1 MGEKKIEILPAN
13 RETVQQSRMLRAAAY
28 CRVSTALEEQESS
41 YASQIRSYTELISQ
55 HEGWE
60 LVDIYADEAVSGTK
74 TDKREDFNRLLADC
88 RKGKIDRVLVK
99 SISRFSRNTKDCLA
113 ALRELMRLGVTVQ
126 FEKENIDTGTLTTEL
141 MVSVS
146 GSLAQ
151 QESMS
156 ISQNI
161 RMGYRRRM
169 ERGEFIASSP
179 PYGYRNAGGGRLEI
193 VPEEAEVI
201 RWVFESYLN
210 GQGIVTIAEE
220 MNRRGVPKKHGEAA
234 WIPYAVACWL
244 RNEKYTGNTLC
255 QKTFTTGFP
264 YISVKN
270 RGEVDQFYIEN
281 SHPAIIS
288 QEIFDK
294 VQALRKKKKAPA
306 SAPSKF
312 PLTRKMICG
321 KCGATFY
328 RTVDRHGANNWVC
341 SGHKDGNRNGKG
353 ACPNL
358 SVRERD
364 IYTAFIRMYN
374 KLRLHEGII
383 LRPALDQME
392 ALESAVQREN
402 PAMLEV
408 NRAIAQA
415 TEQNYKISKLRA
427 SGLLDADACAAKLA
441 ALDAQLTQLRAK
453 RRRLLRNDDISEMAD
468 ALRQTVETL
477 HQGPEQMDEF
487 DEELFNEMVEK
498 ITVDTDHVLRF
509 RLRGGFDVAE
519 PLWRETR

>member
-1 MGEKKIEILPAN
+1 MEKSVTIIPPIDEKSSA
-13 RETVQQSRMLRAAAY
+13 LRVAAY
-28 CRVSTALEEQESS
+28 CRVSTDLDNQASS
-41 YASQIRSYTELISQ
+41 YASQIRSYTELISR

-60 LVDIYADEAVSGTK
+60 LVDIYADEAASGTK
-74 TDKREDFNRLLADC
+74 MDKREDFNRMMADA

-99 SISRFSRNTKDCLA
+99 SISRFARNTKDCLA

-169 ERGEFIASSP
+169 ERGEFVASSP

-210 GQGIVTIAEE
+210 GQGITAIAEE
-220 MNRRGVPKKHGEAA
+220 MNRRGVPKKHGGAA

-270 RGEVDQFYIEN
+270 RGEVDQFYVEN

-294 VQALRKKKKAPA
+294 VQALRKKKKAPV

-312 PLTRKMICG
+312 PLTRKIICG
-321 KCGATFY
+321 ECGATFY
-328 RTVDRHGANNWVC
+328 RTVDRHGANDWVC
-341 SGHKDGNRNGKG
+341 SGHKDGKRNGKG

-358 SVRERD
+358 PVRERD

-383 LRPALDQME
+383 LQPALRQME
-392 ALESAVQREN
+392 DLEIAVQREN
-402 PAMLEV
+402 PAMLEI

-415 TEQNYKISKLRA
+415 TEQNYKISRLRS
-427 SGLLDADACAAKLA
+427 SGLLDDDACSAKLA
-441 ALDAQLTQLRAK
+441 ALEAQLTQLRAK
-453 RRRLLRNDDISEMAD
+453 RRRLLKNDDISEAAE
-468 ALRQTVETL
+468 ALRQTLDIL
-477 HQGPEQMDEF
+477 HQGPERLDEF

-498 ITVDTDHVLRF
+498 IIVDADHVLRF

>member
-1 MGEKKIEILPAN
+1 MSKNITIIPPSEGRPE
-13 RETVQQSRMLRAAAY
+13 VLRVAAY

-60 LVDIYADEAVSGTK
+60 LVDIYADEAASGTK

-234 WIPYAVACWL
+234 WIPYAVAYWL

-453 RRRLLRNDDISEMAD
+453 RRRLLRNDNISEMAD

>member
-1 MGEKKIEILPAN
+1 MSKNITIIPPSEGRPD
-13 RETVQQSRMLRAAAY
+13 VLRVAAY

-60 LVDIYADEAVSGTK
+60 LVDIYADEAASGTK

-487 DEELFNEMVEK
+487 DEDLFNEMVEK

>member
-1 MGEKKIEILPAN
+1 MEKSVTIIPPIEEKSSA
-13 RETVQQSRMLRAAAY
+13 LRVAAY
-28 CRVSTALEEQESS
+28 CRVSTDLDNQASS
-41 YASQIRSYTELISQ
+41 YASQIRSYTELISR

-60 LVDIYADEAVSGTK
+60 LVDIYADEAASGTK
-74 TDKREDFNRLLADC
+74 MDKREDFNRMMADA

-99 SISRFSRNTKDCLA
+99 SISRFARNTKDCLA

-210 GQGIVTIAEE
+210 GQGITAIAEE
-220 MNRRGVPKKHGEAA
+220 MNRRGVPKKHGGAA

-255 QKTFTTGFP
+255 QKTFKTGFP

-294 VQALRKKKKAPA
+294 VQALRKKKKAPV

-328 RTVDRHGANNWVC
+328 RTVDRHGANDWVC
-341 SGHKDGNRNGKG
+341 SGHKDGNRNGKET
-353 ACPNL
+353 CPNL
-358 SVRERD
+358 PVRERD

-374 KLRLHEGII
+374 KLRLHEGLI
-383 LRPALDQME
+383 LRPALNQME
-392 ALESAVQREN
+392 DLETAVQREN
-402 PAMLEV
+402 PAMLEI
-408 NRAIAQA
+408 NRAIARA
-415 TEQNYKISKLRA
+415 TEQNYKISRLRS
-427 SGLLDADACAAKLA
+427 SGLLDDDACSAKLA
-441 ALDAQLTQLRAK
+441 ALEAQLTQLRAK
-453 RRRLLRNDDISEMAD
+453 RRRLLQNDDISEAAE
-468 ALRQTVETL
+468 ALRLTLDIL
-477 HQGPEQMDEF
+477 HQGPERLDEF

-509 RLRGGFDVAE
+509 HLRGGFDVAE
-519 PLWRETR
+519 PLWRKTR

>member
-1 MGEKKIEILPAN
+1 MSKNITIIPPSEGRPD
-13 RETVQQSRMLRAAAY
+13 VLRVAAY

-60 LVDIYADEAVSGTK
+60 LVDIYADEAASGTK

-99 SISRFSRNTKDCLA
+99 SISRFARNTKDCLA

-477 HQGPEQMDEF
+477 HQGPEQLDEF

-498 ITVDTDHVLRF
+498 IAVDIDHVLRF

>member
-1 MGEKKIEILPAN
+1 MNKNVTIIPPSEDRPAIL
-13 RETVQQSRMLRAAAY
+13 RVAAY
-28 CRVSTALEEQESS
+28 CRVSTDSDDQATS

-364 IYTAFIRMYN
+364 VYTAFIRMYN

-402 PAMLEV
+402 PAMLEI

-498 ITVDTDHVLRF
+498 IAVDIDHVLRF

>member
-1 MGEKKIEILPAN
+1 MSKNITIIPPSEGRPD
-13 RETVQQSRMLRAAAY
+13 VLRVAAY

-60 LVDIYADEAVSGTK
+60 LVDIYADEAASGTK

-364 IYTAFIRMYN
+364 IYTAFIRMYK

-453 RRRLLRNDDISEMAD
+453 RRRLLRNDDISEVAD

-477 HQGPEQMDEF
+477 HQGPERMDEF

>member
-1 MGEKKIEILPAN
+1 MSKNITIIPPSEGRPD
-13 RETVQQSRMLRAAAY
+13 VLRVAAY
-28 CRVSTALEEQESS
+28 CRVSTDLDEQASS

-99 SISRFSRNTKDCLA
+99 SISRFARNTKDCLS

>member
-1 MGEKKIEILPAN
+1 MSKNITIIPPSEGRPD
-13 RETVQQSRMLRAAAY
+13 VLRVAAY

-60 LVDIYADEAVSGTK
+60 LVDIYADEAASGTK

-294 VQALRKKKKAPA
+294 VQALRKKKKAPV

-498 ITVDTDHVLRF
+498 IAVDIDHVLRF

>member
-1 MGEKKIEILPAN
+1 MSKNITIIPPSEGRPD
-13 RETVQQSRMLRAAAY
+13 VLRVAAY
-28 CRVSTALEEQESS
+28 CRVSTDLDEQASS

-60 LVDIYADEAVSGTK
+60 LVDIYADEAASGTK

-364 IYTAFIRMYN
+364 IYTAFIRMYK

-477 HQGPEQMDEF
+477 HQGPEQLDEF

-498 ITVDTDHVLRF
+498 IAVDIDHVLRF

>member
-1 MGEKKIEILPAN
+1 MSKNITIIPPSEGRPD
-13 RETVQQSRMLRAAAY
+13 VLRVAAY

-427 SGLLDADACAAKLA
+427 GGLLDADACAAKLA
-441 ALDAQLTQLRAK
+441 TLDAQLTQLRAK

-498 ITVDTDHVLRF
+498 IAVDIDHVLRF

>member
-1 MGEKKIEILPAN
+1 MSKNITIIPPSEGRPD
-13 RETVQQSRMLRAAAY
+13 VLRVAAY
-28 CRVSTALEEQESS
+28 CRVSTDLDEQASS

-60 LVDIYADEAVSGTK
+60 LVDIYADEAASGTK

>member
-1 MGEKKIEILPAN
+1 MSKNITIIPPSEGSPD
-13 RETVQQSRMLRAAAY
+13 TLRVAAY
-28 CRVSTALEEQESS
+28 CRVSTDMEEQASS

-88 RKGKIDRVLVK
+88 RKGRIDRVLVK
-99 SISRFSRNTKDCLA
+99 SISRFARNTKDCLS

-210 GQGIVTIAEE
+210 GQGIVAIAEE

-498 ITVDTDHVLRF
+498 IAVDIDHVLRF

>member
-1 MGEKKIEILPAN
+1 MSKNITIIPPSEGRPD
-13 RETVQQSRMLRAAAY
+13 VLRVAAY

-60 LVDIYADEAVSGTK
+60 LVDIYADEAASGTK

-392 ALESAVQREN
+392 ALKSAVQREN

-487 DEELFNEMVEK
+487 DEDLFNEMVEK

>member
-1 MGEKKIEILPAN
+1 MSKNITIIPPSEGRPD
-13 RETVQQSRMLRAAAY
+13 TLRVAAY
-28 CRVSTALEEQESS
+28 CRVSTDLEEQASS

-60 LVDIYADEAVSGTK
+60 LVDIYADEAASGTK

-161 RMGYRRRM
+161 RTGYRRRM

-487 DEELFNEMVEK
+487 DEDLFNEMVEK

>member
-1 MGEKKIEILPAN
+1 MSKNITIIPPSEGRPD
-13 RETVQQSRMLRAAAY
+13 VLRVAAY

-55 HEGWE
+55 YEGWE
-60 LVDIYADEAVSGTK
+60 LVDIYADEAASGTK

-353 ACPNL
+353 TCPNL

-477 HQGPEQMDEF
+477 HQGPEQLDEF

-498 ITVDTDHVLRF
+498 IAVDIDHVLRF

>member
-1 MGEKKIEILPAN
+1 MSKNITIIPPSEGRPD
-13 RETVQQSRMLRAAAY
+13 VLRVAAY

-88 RKGKIDRVLVK
+88 RKGRIDRVLVK
-99 SISRFSRNTKDCLA
+99 SISRFARNTKDCLS

-210 GQGIVTIAEE
+210 GQGIVAIAEE

>member
-1 MGEKKIEILPAN
+1 MSKNITIIPPSEGRPD
-13 RETVQQSRMLRAAAY
+13 VLRVAAY
-28 CRVSTALEEQESS
+28 CRVSTDLDEQASS

-60 LVDIYADEAVSGTK
+60 LVDIYADEAASGTK

-99 SISRFSRNTKDCLA
+99 SVSRFSRNTKDCLA
-113 ALRELMRLGVTVQ
+113 ARRELMRLGVTVQ

-210 GQGIVTIAEE
+210 GQGIVAIAEE

-364 IYTAFIRMYN
+364 VYTAFIRMYN

-487 DEELFNEMVEK
+487 DEDLFNEMVEK

>member
-1 MGEKKIEILPAN
+1 MSKNITIIPPSEGRPD
-13 RETVQQSRMLRAAAY
+13 VLRVAAY

-161 RMGYRRRM
+161 HQSYRRRM
-169 ERGEFIASSP
+169 ERGEFITTKP
-179 PYGYRNAGGGRLEI
+179 PYGYRLVNRRDLEI

-210 GQGIVTIAEE
+210 GQGIVAIAEE

>member
-1 MGEKKIEILPAN
+1 MSKNITIIPPSEGRPD
-13 RETVQQSRMLRAAAY
+13 VLRVAAY

-60 LVDIYADEAVSGTK
+60 LVDIYADEAASGTK

-453 RRRLLRNDDISEMAD
+453 RRRLLRNDDISEVAD

>member
-1 MGEKKIEILPAN
+1 MSKNITIIPPSEGRPD
-13 RETVQQSRMLRAAAY
+13 VLRVAAY

-60 LVDIYADEAVSGTK
+60 LVDIYADEAASGTK

-477 HQGPEQMDEF
+477 HQGSEQLDEF

>member
-1 MGEKKIEILPAN
+1 MNKNVTIIPPSEDRPAIL
-13 RETVQQSRMLRAAAY
+13 RVAAY
-28 CRVSTALEEQESS
+28 CRVSTDSDDQATS

-60 LVDIYADEAVSGTK
+60 LVDIYADEAASGTK

-161 RMGYRRRM
+161 RTGYRRRM

-220 MNRRGVPKKHGEAA
+220 MNRRGVPKKHGATA

>member
-1 MGEKKIEILPAN
+1 MSKNITIIPPSEGRPD
-13 RETVQQSRMLRAAAY
+13 VLRVAAY
-28 CRVSTALEEQESS
+28 CRVSTDLDEQASS

-60 LVDIYADEAVSGTK
+60 LVDIYADEAASGTK

-364 IYTAFIRMYN
+364 VYTAFIRMYN

-427 SGLLDADACAAKLA
+427 GGLLDADACAAKLA

-498 ITVDTDHVLRF
+498 IAVDIDHVLRF

>member
-1 MGEKKIEILPAN
+1 MSKNITIIPPSEGRPD
-13 RETVQQSRMLRAAAY
+13 VLRVAAY
-28 CRVSTALEEQESS
+28 CRVSTDLDEQASS

-294 VQALRKKKKAPA
+294 VQALRKKKKAPV